1 MAEDGSHS
9 RPRRGRIRD
18 ARGRRATQLDP
29 VSMHYL
35 RRRDVIDAET
45 LRTLAAEIGVGWPRF
60 VKILFFVVIADLI
73 ICLTVSGIDFFRE
86 VVFGGTGLGAFI
98 ISRLLPLTPLWA
110 LPMMIWFVSSQVR
123 FKRVC
128 RVMLKHGRCP
138 HCGYDLRNLPAD
150 ETDGATVCP
159 ECGCAW
165 KLA

>member
-1 MAEDGSHS
+1 
-9 RPRRGRIRD
+9 
-18 ARGRRATQLDP
+18 
-29 VSMHYL
+29 MHYL
-35 RRRDVIDAET
+35 RQRDVIDAET
-45 LRTLAAEIGVGWPRF
+45 LRALAAEIGVGWPRL

-110 LPMMIWFVSSQVR
+110 FPMMIWFVSSQVR

-128 RVMLKHGRCP
+128 RVMLRHGRCP

-150 ETDGATVCP
+150 ETDNATVCP

-165 KLA
+165 MLDEPRDAGEMSDG